1 MRFVSL
7 DTALIMASVVM
18 VVCSPIL
25 SLLLLPPPQAG
36 DVALVL
42 AAPWE
47 DAASIADRAEVREV
61 APERA
66 PLGVL
71 VALDSPQSVARL
83 YSQGAWLVIDGKRV
97 LELCAI

>member
-1 MRFVSL
+1 MKFASP
-7 DTALIMASVVM
+7 DTALIVASIVM
-18 VVCSPIL
+18 VICSPIL
-25 SLLLLPPPQAG
+25 SLLVMPRPQAG
-36 DVALVL
+36 DIALVI
-42 AAPWE
+42 AAPWGN
-47 DAASIADRAEVREV
+47 AAGIADRADVQEV

>member
-1 MRFVSL
+1 MKI
-7 DTALIMASVVM
+7 TAPDAALVVALMAIVI
-18 VVCSPIL
+18 CSPIL
-25 SLLLLPPPQAG
+25 PLVLQPAPQTG

-42 AAPWE
+42 ASPWG
-47 DAASIADRAEVREV
+47 DAAWIADKAGLQEV

-71 VALDSPQSVARL
+71 VALENPQSITRL
-83 YSQGAWLVIDGKRV
+83 YDHGAWLVIDGERV

>member
-1 MRFVSL
+1 MKVAIS
-7 DTALIMASVVM
+7 DVALMVAASVIVI
-18 VVCSPIL
+18 CSPV
-25 SLLLLPPPQAG
+25 LPLFLQARPQVG

-42 AAPWE
+42 AAPWGN
-47 DAASIADRAEVREV
+47 AARIAEQAEVQEV

-71 VALDSPQSVARL
+71 VTLESSQSVDRL
-83 YSQGAWLVIDGKRV
+83 YSNGAWLVVDGKRV